1 MAKKVK
7 HEEHEN
13 LERWLVSY
21 ADFITL
27 LFTFFVMMYA
37 ISAVNTGK
45 YKVLSNA
52 IVATFTHKTVTAHM
66 HVIIPHNRVTPG
78 KASPKVRTVL
88 FRAMQLV
95 QEKSSSHG
103 SMKVVQSSEGIRIQI
118 QAAFLFRTGHAAVR
132 KQAIPVL
139 KNIAAL
145 LSKTQRDIRVEG
157 HTDNVPI
164 HGRYKNNWALS
175 SMRAVNVLTT
185 LIALG
190 PIDPR
195 RASAAGYGQ
204 YRPLVPNTSAENRQK
219 NRRVEIV
226 VLKEKAPEN
235 LPSPSPVPEVNSP
248 LENIAPSDM
257 GGGGGEAPVAPPAP
271 APVPP
276 VPTELPAPKI

>member
-1 MAKKVK
+1 MAKKAK

-52 IVATFTHKTVTAHM
+52 IVATFTHQTVTAHM
-66 HVIIPHNRVTPG
+66 HVIIPHSRVTPG
-78 KASPKVRTVL
+78 KANPKVKTVL

-95 QEKSSSHG
+95 QDKSSSHG
-103 SMKVVQSSEGIRIQI
+103 AMKVVKSSEGIRIQI
-118 QAAFLFRTGHAAVR
+118 QAAFLFRTGHAGVR
-132 KQAIPVL
+132 KQALPVL
-139 KNIAAL
+139 KNIAGL
-145 LSKTQRDIRVEG
+145 LSKSKRDIRVEG

-164 HGRYKNNWALS
+164 RGRYKNNWALS

-185 LIALG
+185 LIGLG
-190 PIDPR
+190 PLDPHR
-195 RASAAGYGQ
+195 GSAAGYGE
-204 YRPLVPNTSAENRQK
+204 YHPLVPNTTPENRQK

-226 VLKEKAPEN
+226 VLKTKQPDVG
-235 LPSPSPVPEVNSP
+235 PSPEAIPAVTSPVEG
-248 LENIAPSDM
+248 IAPTDM
-257 GGGGGEAPVAPPAP
+257 GGGGAPAPPSSP
-271 APVPP
+271 SPVPP
-276 VPTELPAPKI
+276 VPTELPVPKI

>member
-1 MAKKVK
+1 MAKKAK

-66 HVIIPHNRVTPG
+66 HVIIPHSRVTPG
-78 KASPKVRTVL
+78 KANPKVKTVL

-95 QEKSSSHG
+95 QDKSSSHG
-103 SMKVVQSSEGIRIQI
+103 ALKVVKSSEGIRIQI
-118 QAAFLFRTGHAAVR
+118 QAAFLFRTGRASVR
-132 KQAIPVL
+132 KQALPVL

-145 LSKTQRDIRVEG
+145 LTKTKRDIRVEG

-164 HGRYKNNWALS
+164 HGRYKNNWVLS

-185 LIALG
+185 LIGQG
-190 PIDPR
+190 PLDPHR
-195 RASAAGYGQ
+195 GSAAGYGE
-204 YRPLVPNTSAENRQK
+204 YRPLVPNTTPENRQK

-226 VLKEKAPEN
+226 VLKEKQPDAG
-235 LPSPSPVPEVNSP
+235 PSPEPIPAVTSP
-248 LENIAPSDM
+248 LEGIAPTDM
-257 GGGGGEAPVAPPAP
+257 GGGGASASPSSP

>member
-1 MAKKVK
+1 MAKKAK

-66 HVIIPHNRVTPG
+66 HVIIPHSRVTPG
-78 KASPKVRTVL
+78 KANPKVKTVL

-95 QEKSSSHG
+95 QDKSSSHG
-103 SMKVVQSSEGIRIQI
+103 AMKVVQSSEGIRIQI
-118 QAAFLFRTGHAAVR
+118 QAAFLFKTGHASVR
-132 KQAIPVL
+132 KQALPVL
-139 KNIAAL
+139 KNIATL
-145 LSKTQRDIRVEG
+145 LSKTKRDIRVEG

-164 HGRYKNNWALS
+164 HGKYKNNWALS
-175 SMRAVNVLTT
+175 SMRAVNVVTT
-185 LIALG
+185 LISLG
-190 PIDPR
+190 NIDPQ

-204 YRPLVPNTSAENRQK
+204 YRPLVPNTTPENRQK

-226 VLKEKAPEN
+226 VLKEKTPAA
-235 LPSPSPVPEVNSP
+235 LPSPSPVPAVTSP
-248 LENIAPSDM
+248 LEDIAPSDM
-257 GGGGGEAPVAPPAP
+257 GGGGGAPPSPAAP
-271 APVPP
+271 SPVPP